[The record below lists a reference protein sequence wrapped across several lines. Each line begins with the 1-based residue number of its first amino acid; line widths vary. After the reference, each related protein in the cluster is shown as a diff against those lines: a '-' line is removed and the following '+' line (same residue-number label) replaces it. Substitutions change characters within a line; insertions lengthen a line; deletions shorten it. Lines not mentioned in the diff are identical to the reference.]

1 MNLFYNLM
9 TSIVG
14 TIIGAAIGAWAIT
27 KLQDS
32 KNKYPRQLLK
42 EIISEFRGYENYQN
56 AKDQFNKRSLV
67 EKKAVLVALKN
78 LGVPIK
84 INVID
89 DRFDIDNVFF
99 SDVSIYSPDL
109 DKMERYIEL
118 GLCDK
123 LFFNEIDSGFHQ
135 SSPKIIRARE
145 LSIKVLETMKRQEPL
160 INAGNLAKAAGLSWN
175 QFEVIY
181 VFWQSLS
188 VTDDIASASSILK
201 YDEEKIDVAI
211 QDVKNGI
218 FDHLFYW
225 DHRAFNNMNE
235 QRSMAQN
242 INNSMIKS
250 E

>member
-78 LGVPIK
+78 LGIPIK

-99 SDVSIYSPDL
+99 SDVLICSSDL

-145 LSIKVLETMKRQEPL
+145 LSVKVLETMKRQDPL
-160 INAGNLAKAAGLSWN
+160 INAGNLAKAAGLS
-175 QFEVIY
+175 
-181 VFWQSLS
+181 
-188 VTDDIASASSILK
+188 
-201 YDEEKIDVAI
+201 
-211 QDVKNGI
+211 
-218 FDHLFYW
+218 
-225 DHRAFNNMNE
+225 
-235 QRSMAQN
+235 
-242 INNSMIKS
+242 
-250 E
+250 